1 MKARPLDKTREQY
14 TRMLLAF
21 AAAALVLTLAREGSA
36 ETPDVPNAPSVPNVE
51 QRRADL
57 LKGAAAALRG
67 GRPLEAIAKWR
78 AAWEIR
84 PASDLACDIGTGEFM
99 YGSQPAAAEFLAR
112 CEREHPASSPRDK
125 KRKEEIKKRL
135 TQAREQVGALHVDV
149 DVVGAAVSIDGRHVG
164 RTPLDTQFVEPG
176 EHRVHIVLEGY
187 KRHDVVAV
195 VGKGEERALRIKLAK
210 IEPSAPAAPAI
221 KSGPIPPTPALMPA
235 PKSGGPELPIAIT
248 GGALALV
255 SAGIGVGFTAASNDA
270 ADEGRSSG
278 VETSWR
284 LQGDCNAG
292 ATQPPCSKHVSAE
305 QARRDY
311 GRVAATAFIGAG
323 VLTVA
328 TIVYVAFPLAFPRTF
343 AKPAGRRSGAALTV
357 HAW

>member
-1 MKARPLDKTREQY
+1 
-14 TRMLLAF
+14 MLLAF
-21 AAAALVLTLAREGSA
+21 AAAALVLTLAGEGSA
-36 ETPDVPNAPSVPNVE
+36 ETPDVPDVPNVSNVE
-51 QRRADL
+51 QRRTDL

-78 AAWEIR
+78 AAWDLR

-112 CEREHPASSPRDK
+112 CEREHPASSPRDE

-135 TQAREQVGALHVDV
+135 TQAREQVGAFHVDV
-149 DVVGAAVSIDGRHVG
+149 DVVGASVSIDGRHVG

-176 EHRVHIVLEGY
+176 EHRVRVVLEGY
-187 KRHDVVAV
+187 KQHDEVAV
-195 VGKGEERALRIKLAK
+195 VGKGEERALQIKLAK

-221 KSGPIPPTPALMPA
+221 KPGPILPTPALMPV
-235 PKSGGPELPIAIT
+235 PKSGAPGLPIAIT

-255 SAGIGVGFTAASNDA
+255 SAGIGVGLTAASNDA
-270 ADEGRSSG
+270 ADEGRSSRA
-278 VETSWR
+278 ETTWL
-284 LQGDCNAG
+284 LQGNCNAEV
-292 ATQPPCSKHVSAE
+292 TQPPCSKHVSAE
-305 QARRDY
+305 EARRDY

-343 AKPAGRRSGAALTV
+343 AKPTGRRSGAALTV
-357 HAW
+357 FAW